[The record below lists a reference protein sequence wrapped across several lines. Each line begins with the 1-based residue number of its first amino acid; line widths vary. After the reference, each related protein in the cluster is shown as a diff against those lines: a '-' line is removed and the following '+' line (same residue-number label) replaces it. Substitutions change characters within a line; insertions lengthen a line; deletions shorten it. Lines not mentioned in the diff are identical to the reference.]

1 MSASGATGLRPFD
14 RPYLLLSLASLFWAG
29 NIVLGRFIADHI
41 PPVAL
46 TWTRWVGAFIL
57 LALVARRD
65 LLRDLP
71 ALRSR
76 WPQLVGLSA
85 LGVAGY
91 TVLAYWALHYTQA
104 LNALLAQ
111 SVTPLVI
118 GVWSF
123 ALYRDALTPRQAVG
137 VVVSLAGV
145 ATIVTRGDLGA
156 LARIDVNL
164 GDLIFMVAIAL
175 YALYSTLL
183 RDKPKVAQ
191 TSLLTALMAL
201 AAILLTPALLWEIAQ
216 GRTMSFDAV
225 SLGSLAYVIVFPSTL
240 GYLFYNRGV
249 ELIGAN
255 RAGPFFHLIPL
266 FGAALAILLLGERPQ
281 AYHAVGFAL
290 VLAGVWTAARS
301 GPARG

>member
-1 MSASGATGLRPFD
+1 MSVSAPTRLRLFD

-29 NIVLGRFIADHI
+29 NIVLGRFVADRI

-46 TWTRWVGAFIL
+46 TWTRWVGAFVL
-57 LALVARRD
+57 LALIARRD
-65 LLRDLP
+65 LVRDLP

-76 WPQLVGLSA
+76 WRQLLALSA

-118 GVWSF
+118 AVWSF
-123 ALYRDALTPRQAVG
+123 ALYRDALTPRQALG

-164 GDLIFMVAIAL
+164 GDLIFLVAVAL
-175 YALYSTLL
+175 YGLYSTLL

-191 TSLLTALMAL
+191 TSLLTALVGL
-201 AAILLTPALLWEIAQ
+201 AAVLLTPALAWEIAE
-216 GRTMSFDAV
+216 GRTLSFDGV
-225 SLGSLAYVIVFPSTL
+225 SAASLAYVIVFPSTL

-266 FGAALAILLLGERPQ
+266 FGAALAILLLGERPGL
-281 AYHAVGFAL
+281 YHGVGFAL
-290 VLAGVWTAARS
+290 VLLGVWTASRTA
-301 GPARG
+301 PAG